1 MSRKISSH
9 DMLIGRPA
17 VRAGGL
23 CSVALELRASACRFG
38 RMTSADPMPHRN
50 NRIFL
55 TRRDMR
61 AEQDQVEDS
70 TTSPAIVMTRTLPV
84 IGAVTAIGI
93 FFLDT
98 IMGHRE

>member
-1 MSRKISSH
+1 
-9 DMLIGRPA
+9 
-17 VRAGGL
+17 
-23 CSVALELRASACRFG
+23 
-38 RMTSADPMPHRN
+38 
-50 NRIFL
+50 
-55 TRRDMR
+55 MR